1 MRILLAIVA
10 IAAILAVPAIAS
22 APPVGPLPPGP
33 VQHITTQRG
42 QLVAVALPTAARG
55 RVWRLARPV
64 NPKVLREISEAD
76 VPGAVVIVYKG
87 IGRGSVVVAYG
98 LTRGETAH
106 AYASRRF
113 AIAVR

>member
-1 MRILLAIVA
+1 MRVALALVA
-10 IAAILAVPAIAS
+10 IAAILAAPAVAS

-33 VQHITTQRG
+33 AQHITTQRG
-42 QLVAVALPTAARG
+42 RLVAIALPHGSRG

-64 NPKVLREISEAD
+64 NPMILREISEAD
-76 VPGAVVIVYKG
+76 VSGAVVVVYKA

-113 AIAVR
+113 AIVVR